1 MELKGLAK
9 QGRMVAIA
17 MTSCGMALGMTA
29 PVAAAQDS
37 ETWEM
42 PGLRNEVL
50 QNAVDSVIAAAGE
63 GNVRWNIYDRDMNQV
78 VYNYTN
84 WVVCGQAPSAE
95 SEVTVNPAKP
105 QTVTLALSRRSAGC

>member
-9 QGRMVAIA
+9 QGRVVAIA
-17 MTSCGMALGMTA
+17 MASCGMALGMTA
-29 PVAAAQDS
+29 PVAVAQDA

-42 PGLRNEVL
+42 PNFRGEVL

-63 GNVRWNIYDRDMNQV
+63 DNIRFNIYDAQSNQV

-84 WVVCGQAPSAE
+84 WVVCGQSPKADA
-95 SEVTVNPAKP
+95 EVTIDPAKP
-105 QTVTLALSRRSAGC
+105 QRVTLALYRRSTGC